1 MKGVPK
7 MPERFKVIALT
18 ILAVFICYID
28 RVVISLTIIPMGA
41 ELGWTQTEKGIV
53 LGSFYAAYM
62 LTQIYGGALSDRIGG
77 KTVLGVGLI
86 VWSIFTI
93 VTPYAAAAGFFILI
107 LARLGMGLGE
117 GITFPAWHSLYA
129 RWIPKSERARSVAA
143 TNSAI
148 PIGTVFGLIVTPIII
163 INLGWQWAFYLYG
176 GIGFIW
182 YYFWNKY
189 ITSSPGDSKTIS
201 KEELD
206 YITNNAPASDAGDT
220 LPFKKWIT
228 NRPLWAIAVAHFCN
242 NYTLFVF
249 LSWLPT
255 FINEK
260 LGVELAALGFIAM
273 IPHLVS
279 FVFTN
284 VGGYF
289 ADNLVKRGIN
299 LLTVRKLCNTI
310 GFGGGGICLWLVPEF
325 DTTFTVIAMMCLG
338 NVFAGFSAGG
348 FIVNHADIGPK
359 YTGRLMGIT
368 NTFAAIPGLV
378 GGILTGV
385 ILDVTNSW
393 DMVFYVTAGVTFCG
407 GLFYL
412 LFASTEKQFD

>member
-1 MKGVPK
+1 MPETSNPINSSTSAI
-7 MPERFKVIALT
+7 PERFKVIGLT

-41 ELGWTQTEKGIV
+41 ELGWSQTEKGII

-93 VTPYAAAAGFFILI
+93 VTPFAAAAGFFILI

-117 GITFPAWHSLYA
+117 GVTFPAWHSLYA
-129 RWIPKSERARSVAA
+129 RWVPKSERSRAVAA

-163 INLGWQWAFYLYG
+163 INIGWQWAFYLYG
-176 GIGFIW
+176 GIGFVW
-182 YYFWNKY
+182 YYFWKKHV
-189 ITSSPGDSKTIS
+189 TSSPKDSKNIS
-201 KEELD
+201 KEELE
-206 YITNNAPASDAGDT
+206 YIVENAPASTAGET

-228 NRPLWAIAVAHFCN
+228 NKPLWAIIVAHFCN
-242 NYTLFVF
+242 NYSLFVF

-260 LGVELAALGFIAM
+260 LGIQLAAIGFIAM

-279 FVFTN
+279 FAAGN
-284 VGGYF
+284 LGGYF
-289 ADNLVKRGIN
+289 ADSLTKRGIK
-299 LLTVRKLCNTI
+299 LITIRRLCNTI
-310 GFGGGGICLWLVPEF
+310 GFGGSAICLCLVPEF
-325 DTTFTVIAMMCLG
+325 NTTFAVIGIMCVG
-338 NVFAGFSAGG
+338 NAFGGFIAGG
-348 FIVNHADIGPK
+348 FIVNHTEEIPLKNQEISFACFQFTIKEGS
-359 YTGRLMGIT
+359 
-368 NTFAAIPGLV
+368 NTKIELV
-378 GGILTGV
+378 KLKIV
-385 ILDVTNSW
+385 QDS
-393 DMVFYVTAGVTFCG
+393 
-407 GLFYL
+407 
-412 LFASTEKQFD
+412 